1 MPKSINFGFYGG
13 FDYAQR
19 KVACFYPYDDIEQY
33 DISILESKFDNRFRK
48 ISHKD
53 ILGALM
59 HLGIEREMLGDLV
72 VEDCRIVIFCKNQI
86 ADFIRM
92 NCTLV
97 GRVRVSFELV
107 DFVDIQSAQT
117 KEILI
122 HAASTRLDC
131 IVASL
136 AHISRSEATSMI
148 HHGLIKVNDNVLEEN
163 RQLCNN
169 DFVSI
174 RKCGRFQFKDV
185 KSTTKKGRLILRF
198 EQYI

>member
-1 MPKSINFGFYGG
+1 
-13 FDYAQR
+13 
-19 KVACFYPYDDIEQY
+19 
-33 DISILESKFDNRFRK
+33 
-48 ISHKD
+48 
-53 ILGALM
+53 M